1 MVKSKKKKAEKRSSL
16 LDGSPSH
23 QLHRALQVALDVYV
37 EETGKGALTQRQF
50 AVLSAVSADEGL
62 TQSDLVRATGIDRST
77 LAELVARMLSK
88 GLLARERSE
97 TDARANAV
105 RLSEAGRAAM
115 EEIAPKVAA
124 ADARIL
130 SLLGKS
136 RRSSFLKVL
145 RELADKR
152 AAELAA
158 TADGAAPAEAKP
170 AKGKK
175 PKKAKKAKK
184 SAKSK
189 SDATAGPGAAT
200 SA

>member
-1 MVKSKKKKAEKRSSL
+1 
-16 LDGSPSH
+16 
-23 QLHRALQVALDVYV
+23 
-37 EETGKGALTQRQF
+37 
-50 AVLSAVSADEGL
+50 
-62 TQSDLVRATGIDRST
+62 
-77 LAELVARMLSK
+77 MLSK
-88 GLLARERSE
+88 GLLERERSE

-105 RLSEAGRAAM
+105 RLSAAGRAAM

-130 SLLGKS
+130 ALLGKS

-158 TADGAAPAEAKP
+158 SFDGSGAAVDKP

-175 PKKAKKAKK
+175 PKKAKKVKK
-184 SAKSK
+184 AAKSK
-189 SDATAGPGAAT
+189 ASRDVTPPAEAG
-200 SA
+200 